1 MKYIA
6 VCMEPQ
12 SKLDLENRKRR
23 IGLNWLWI
31 LPVVD
36 ICDYGNGCDEELL
49 ENLRN
54 YRIRQK

>member
-6 VCMEPQ
+6 AYIKPQ
-12 SKLDLENRKRR
+12 SKLDLENRKRF

-31 LPVVD
+31 LPVVH
-36 ICDYGNGCDEELL
+36 ICDYGNGCNEELL

-54 YRIRQK
+54 YTIR